1 MNLLPPSIHTFIHQ
15 IFTQYNIMRDSK
27 FPATKRSQLK
37 LKNHLLGILLKSSH
51 IQFNSVQSLSCVRL
65 FATPWTA
72 ALQASLSI
80 IFTHQL
86 GVSSGELLRS
96 LAILR
101 VQSETYFLIET
112 ILSKAAPMRELSLF
126 EESQSIPPALSWQ
139 SPKRQQESNCSD

>member
-15 IFTQYNIMRDSK
+15 IFTQHNIMRDSK
-27 FPATKRSQLK
+27 FPATKRNQLK

-51 IQFNSVQSLSCVRL
+51 IQFNSIQSLSCVRL

-126 EESQSIPPALSWQ
+126 EESQSILPALSWQ